1 MQSTLL
7 IFKSTVV
14 AFRVSVQRVRD
25 VADDVL
31 ANTTKAL
38 SDPALLRRH
47 DTVVHAVIVM
57 LSGFFEAFLKDVAER
72 YADEITKKGMLF
84 TDLPDRIRHTHF
96 GGGGKV
102 LANIG
107 RKSVP
112 GPYRWVLS
120 TAGELAR
127 RLSSVGNQPYEL
139 VWEAFAETQG
149 NPGRRSL
156 RSFWSDSASN
166 SQCSRWQI
174 MWGKHTPLFTRN
186 SRASWRFGMNVLT
199 GEYHW

>member
-127 RLSSVGNQPYEL
+127 RLS
-139 VWEAFAETQG
+139 
-149 NPGRRSL
+149 
-156 RSFWSDSASN
+156 
-166 SQCSRWQI
+166 
-174 MWGKHTPLFTRN
+174 
-186 SRASWRFGMNVLT
+186 
-199 GEYHW
+199 